1 MIKRLIC
8 LMLCLF
14 VTSSWA
20 AEPLRVGVDPTLK
33 PFAYITP
40 AGEIAGFDI
49 DIAKEVCIR
58 LQRECVFV
66 PTEWDGL
73 IPSLNAR
80 KVDVLITA
88 MSITPA
94 REQVVDFSRPYYK
107 SPSHLLVSQKIDT
120 PKTIG
125 VLRGS
130 VDEVF
135 GRYHYKQAQ
144 IIAYSNQM
152 EALMDLQFGRLD
164 AVLGPRIELQYGLSD
179 EQAGLFQFT
188 GPVFD
193 DLEFFGPG
201 IGMAVRESDPLL
213 GQVNQ
218 AIADIRADG
227 TWQKLA
233 DRYFEVD
240 IWAY

>member
-1 MIKRLIC
+1 MRAV
-8 LMLCLF
+8 LMFMSLMMATF
-14 VTSSWA
+14 FAT

-33 PFAYITP
+33 PFAYVTP

-49 DIAKEVCIR
+49 DVAKEVCTR

-88 MSITPA
+88 MSITTA

-107 SPSHLLVSQKIDT
+107 SPSQLLVSQKIDT

-135 GRYHYKQAQ
+135 GRYHYKQAK

-179 EQAGLFQFT
+179 EQAGLFHFT

-193 DLEFFGPG
+193 DPGFFGPG
-201 IGMAVRESDPLL
+201 IGMAVRENDPLL

-227 TWQKLA
+227 TWQKFA